1 MPDKVFTMDL
11 KAGLADR
18 IEALARKIKIPP
30 ETFCFFAVVD
40 TLKVLEGLETVAKDE
55 PLRDQLRDLV
65 ELRRLKAFDDA
76 EFAREIEELAAVGD
90 RDDDQWTPG
99 GEL

>member
-11 KAGLADR
+11 KAELADR

-40 TLKVLEGLETVAKDE
+40 TLKVLEGLEHVASDGD
-55 PLRDQLRDLV
+55 LRDQLRDLV
-65 ELRRLKAFDDA
+65 ELRRLKALDDS
-76 EFAREIEELAAVGD
+76 EFAREIEELSSVGD
-90 RDDDQWTPG
+90 RDDDEWTATA
-99 GEL
+99 